1 MTYII
6 TRSYFSGQYPK
17 AQQLPAMERVKNS
30 KNIYRVL
37 DANLNRLREALR
49 VIEEY
54 YRFIEERPAVCVR
67 LKRLRHEL
75 VGIEAAIDKKDLL
88 AARDTA
94 GDCFADHNRPEELHR
109 NGPASLLSAN
119 FKRGQEACRVIEEYA
134 KIVAGAELSGKAK
147 KIRFALY
154 TFEKELSGGKKEG
167 ISRQR
172 RARRGKRNV

>member
-1 MTYII
+1 MYRGSLPEKKLTD
-6 TRSYFSGQYPK
+6 K
-17 AQQLPAMERVKNS
+17 ANKIFRVF
-30 KNIYRVL
+30 

-54 YRFIEERPAVCVR
+54 YRFIEERPAACVR
-67 LKRLRHEL
+67 LKKLRHAL
-75 VGIEAAIDKKDLL
+75 VGIEAAIDKKHLL

-94 GDCFADHNRPEELHR
+94 GDCFADRNRPEELDR
-109 NGPASLLSAN
+109 SGLDALLSAN

-134 KIVAGAELSGKAK
+134 KVVGGAALSEKAK

-172 RARRGKRNV
+172 RARPGKRSA